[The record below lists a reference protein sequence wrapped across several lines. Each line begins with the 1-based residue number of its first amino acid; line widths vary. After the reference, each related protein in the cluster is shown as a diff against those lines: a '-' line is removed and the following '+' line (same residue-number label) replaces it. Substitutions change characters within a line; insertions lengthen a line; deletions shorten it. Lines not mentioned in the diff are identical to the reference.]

1 MATIFRQI
9 ALIFGIGVLGA
20 AVMFAIVTS
29 VTNKRGGDIG
39 ERFLAGLLS
48 AVIAGFGILLI
59 SPSIG
64 VAGNLL

>member
-1 MATIFRQI
+1 MASFFRLI
-9 ALIFGIGVLGA
+9 ALILGIGVLGA
-20 AVMFAIVTS
+20 AFMFASVTS
-29 VTNKRGGDIG
+29 VTSKRDGDSG

-64 VAGNLL
+64 LASNLL

>member
-9 ALIFGIGVLGA
+9 ALILGIGVLGA
-20 AVMFAIVTS
+20 AVMFAHIVSVTS
-29 VTNKRGGDIG
+29 KRGGDIG
-39 ERFLAGLLS
+39 ERFIGGLLS

-64 VAGNLL
+64 VASNLL